1 MWYKYPMEQT
11 IFEKIIGREI
21 PAHIVYEDDDTIA
34 ILDIAPKSLGHTLV
48 IPKKVS
54 RTLLEM
60 DPGSLGQYFAV
71 VQKVAQAV
79 KVALV
84 ADGCNITI
92 NVEEAAWQEV
102 FHTHTHIIPRYLG
115 DGITLTPGIH
125 VAYSGPDQMSEYADR
140 IKAQLTSLNSKE
152 IIKTF

>member
-1 MWYKYPMEQT
+1 MEPT

-21 PAHIVYEDDDTIA
+21 PAHIVCEDDLTIA

-54 RTLLEM
+54 RTLLET
-60 DPGSLGQYFAV
+60 DPDTLGQYFAV

-79 KVALV
+79 KAGLG
-84 ADGCNITI
+84 ADGCNIVI

-102 FHTHTHIIPRYLG
+102 FHTHTHIIPRYAN
-115 DGITLTPGIH
+115 DGITLTPGTH
-125 VAYSGPDQMSEYADR
+125 VAYSSPDQMSEYADR
-140 IKAQLTSLNSKE
+140 IKARLTS
-152 IIKTF
+152 